1 MYYCGMITGEV
12 TVAAQPGVGAAP
24 GRGEGQARPLL
35 RHGRRVVDG
44 GRGLPPLFRPGATR
58 WTVFVLTRVSSWS
71 CATCRTPT
79 RGGWTAGTA
88 PGDPDTRRGD
98 PGNTWHVARV

>member
-1 MYYCGMITGEV
+1 MWHDNWRGHRGRPSREWEQLLDGERARLGLYFD
-12 TVAAQPGVGAAP
+12 TDGEWWMEVGDF
-24 GRGEGQARPLL
+24 L
-35 RHGRRVVDG
+35 RCFDQVPR
-44 GRGLPPLFRPGATR
+44 ATR